1 MTFFCQRVESHQFLL
16 GKYLESLSINH
27 SSSEGG
33 VIFVPWLLKLSRVF
47 VVLQLAWAHISPQM
61 SWITLSGLAPFPGCQ
76 GFPGKIPNG
85 PAHSVIFFNMSGLE
99 VLACNFNTDF
109 NYVITTLQLCPSLNH

>member
-16 GKYLESLSINH
+16 GKYLESLSINN
-27 SSSEGG
+27 SSCESW
-33 VIFVPWLLKLSRVF
+33 VIFVPWLSKLSHVL

-61 SWITLSGLAPFPGCQ
+61 SWITLSGLAPSPGCQ
-76 GFPGKIPNG
+76 GSCGTIPNG
-85 PAHSVIFFNMSGLE
+85 PARTVIFFNMSGHE